1 MLAGED
7 VEVHDDLQE
16 ALLFAIERARNALL
30 EANLDI
36 FSFVG
41 SILGVN
47 GKGPD
52 VRGRLIPGVL
62 ERAAF
67 DGATPHVVV
76 DGVRRS
82 LGRLHRN
89 AVLSSPVDFF
99 FTGVKFPIA
108 NGSENLKL
116 RVEGLDGGFEANLVV
131 ALAGAAMG
139 DVLRTVLVC
148 SLDHVLGEQR
158 TRKRGKQRVGVLVE
172 AVGGKRLGEVLA
184 GVFLAH
190 IHGLGSDCAAL
201 ERLVLDVLEVGF
213 VLTDVAANSDNVE
226 VLFNLQPLQAARGV
240 QTAGVCEYNFFFLSH
255 GCASHSAAKAAA
267 ISNQRFLCAWVVFRP
282 RLDASLHEN
291 GAKSLRRGN
300 CGQQKTR
307 QGPGVVMRP
316 IVLRQKIRDYLIRT
330 ADNTRARR
338 SVFRRLWRRR
348 EALVKL
354 KNIAQLLSLVSSL
367 QAMIAGFPATP
378 VRWSVT
384 VRIFEAC
391 VNCNP
396 NSQNSRIF

>member
-1 MLAGED
+1 MLEVELEVLRLAIEAQGLKRLVGGNEHLGGRGLVALARFHANKTILDHVDTAATMLASEN

-41 SILGVN
+41 SILGVD

-52 VRGRLIPGVL
+52 VRGRLIPGIL

-82 LGRLHRN
+82 FGRLHRN
-89 AVLSSPVDFF
+89 AVLGSPVDFF

-108 NGSENLKL
+108 NGSEDLEL

-139 DVLRTVLVC
+139 DVLRAVLVR
-148 SLDHVLGEQR
+148 SLDHVLREQR
-158 TRKRGKQRVGVLVE
+158 TRKCGKQRVGVLVE

-213 VLTDVAANSDNVE
+213 VLADVAANSDNVE

-255 GCASHSAAKAAA
+255 CCA
-267 ISNQRFLCAWVVFRP
+267 FLIP
-282 RLDASLHEN
+282 
-291 GAKSLRRGN
+291 
-300 CGQQKTR
+300 
-307 QGPGVVMRP
+307 PP
-316 IVLRQKIRDYLIRT
+316 
-330 ADNTRARR
+330 
-338 SVFRRLWRRR
+338 RRR
-348 EALVKL
+348 QFQINVFSVRGLRFDPDWMLRCTKTEPNRCGEATAGNKKPGRGRV
-354 KNIAQLLSLVSSL
+354 LSC
-367 QAMIAGFPATP
+367 
-378 VRWSVT
+378 VRLYCD
-384 VRIFEAC
+384 RK
-391 VNCNP
+391 
-396 NSQNSRIF
+396 

>member
-1 MLAGED
+1 MLG
-7 VEVHDDLQE
+7 
-16 ALLFAIERARNALL
+16 
-30 EANLDI
+30 
-36 FSFVG
+36 
-41 SILGVN
+41 
-47 GKGPD
+47 
-52 VRGRLIPGVL
+52 
-62 ERAAF
+62 
-67 DGATPHVVV
+67 
-76 DGVRRS
+76 
-82 LGRLHRN
+82 
-89 AVLSSPVDFF
+89 SPVDFF

-139 DVLRTVLVC
+139 NVLRAVLVR
-148 SLDHVLGEQR
+148 SLDHVLREQR

-201 ERLVLDVLEVGF
+201 ERLVLDVLEVGL
-213 VLTDVAANSDNVE
+213 VLADVAANSDNVE

-240 QTAGVCEYNFFFLSH
+240 QTAGVCEYDFFFLSH
-255 GCASHSAAKAAA
+255 GCA
-267 ISNQRFLCAWVVFRP
+267 FLIPPPRRRQFQINVFSVRGLCFDP
-282 RLDASLHEN
+282 DWM
-291 GAKSLRRGN
+291 LRCTKTEPNRCGEATAGN
-300 CGQQKTR
+300 KKTR

-316 IVLRQKIRDYLIRT
+316 IVLRQKIRNYLIRT